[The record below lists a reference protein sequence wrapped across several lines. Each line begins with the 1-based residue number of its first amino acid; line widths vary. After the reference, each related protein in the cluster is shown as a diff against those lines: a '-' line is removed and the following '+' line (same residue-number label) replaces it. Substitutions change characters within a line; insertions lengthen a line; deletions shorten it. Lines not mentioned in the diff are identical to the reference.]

1 MAGTLQLYQFKST
14 QHMQNEF
21 NLDLKVSRRKAG
33 LTQRDEA
40 HLLVIHP
47 SKVSLMESGKALP
60 SIRDIA
66 ALTVIYGRSFESL
79 FQSMVREVQINL
91 KERLR
96 TMPASPHRW
105 LLRFNRQHT
114 LDTVADRLEN
124 IDDEYETA

>member
-1 MAGTLQLYQFKST
+1 
-14 QHMQNEF
+14 MQNEF
-21 NLDLKVSRRKAG
+21 NLDLKVSRRKSG
-33 LTQRDEA
+33 LTQKDEA
-40 HLLVIHP
+40 HLLAIHP

-60 SIRDIA
+60 NVRDFA
-66 ALTVIYGRSFESL
+66 ALTVIYGRSFDSL
-79 FQSMVREVQINL
+79 FQSIVHDVQLSI

-96 TMPASPHRW
+96 TMPASPQRW

>member
-1 MAGTLQLYQFKST
+1 
-14 QHMQNEF
+14 MQNEF

-40 HLLVIHP
+40 HLLDIHP

-60 SIRDIA
+60 NIRDVA

-79 FQSMVREVQINL
+79 FQPIVREVQLNV
-91 KERLR
+91 KEHL
-96 TMPASPHRW
+96 TNMPASPQRW

-114 LDTVADRLEN
+114 LDTVAERLEV
-124 IDDEYETA
+124 IDDEL